1 MIEYGGVLI
10 FMVISLVISIVLP
23 LISYIIGIKKGDS
36 EKLSVYEC
44 GFDPFGDSRQKF
56 EIRFFLVAILFIIFD
71 LEISFLFPWSLVLDN
86 LSLLGY
92 WTMYMFL
99 LILTI
104 GLVYEWN
111 KGGLEW
117 E

>member
-56 EIRFFLVAILFIIFD
+56 EIRFFFSSNTIYNFWFRNIIFIP
-71 LEISFLFPWSLVLDN
+71 LKFSIR
-86 LSLLGY
+86 
-92 WTMYMFL
+92 
-99 LILTI
+99 
-104 GLVYEWN
+104 
-111 KGGLEW
+111 
-117 E
+117 